1 MELLLNIVWLLVAL
15 AALARCATWAS
26 GQSDRKRVVAVA
38 LATACMVA
46 LLFPIISIT
55 DDLHDSVAV
64 LEESA
69 ALRRTGGA
77 AALQHAPLLAAA
89 VAMLA
94 SLSVPVLSILTFTSE
109 KTFSLPSSP
118 AARVL
123 TLRGPPLAG
132 C

>member
-1 MELLLNIVWLLVAL
+1 MELLLNIVWLLLGL
-15 AALARCATWAS
+15 AAFARCATWAS
-26 GQSDRKRVVAVA
+26 GQPDRKRVVAVA
-38 LATACMVA
+38 LATSCVVA

-69 ALRRTGGA
+69 TLRRTGAGT
-77 AALQHAPLLAAA
+77 ALQHVPQLAAA
-89 VAMLA
+89 VAVLA
-94 SLSVPVLSILTFTSE
+94 SLSVPVLSILIFTSE
-109 KTFSLPSSP
+109 KTFSLPASP